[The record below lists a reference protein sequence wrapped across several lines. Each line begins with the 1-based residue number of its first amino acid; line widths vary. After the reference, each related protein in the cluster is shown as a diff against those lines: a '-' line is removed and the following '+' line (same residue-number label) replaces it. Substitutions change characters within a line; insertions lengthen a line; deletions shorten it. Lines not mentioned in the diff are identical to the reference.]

1 MTSLAV
7 ATTIDT
13 LKLETPQLKE
23 EHKVFIGNLS
33 FKTTKESLSSFASTS
48 GKVVDATI
56 ITKQRRSL
64 GYGFVTFETEQDAQ
78 KAAKD
83 LDRKSL
89 DGREINV
96 EVARPKTDA
105 PANTPQKTR
114 KSKSN
119 ARRRS
124 KSTAAGASSSPSS
137 IKEEDSVV
145 PVKREE
151 EDAIVPSIKKK
162 QEDHAS
168 DEKTVKLKEEEEVPV
183 KQEASSDDTET
194 TEEKDQEKTP
204 EQIAKEAAARRK
216 RNQQKDKKRQN
227 KKKKSAEK
235 AARVT
240 EPSKTTL
247 FVANLPYATTDDD
260 LNTIFKDYKL
270 VSAHVA
276 RMNNGCSKGYGFVE
290 LENELEQLKALES
303 IKDVVLEGR
312 SIYLKVA
319 LSEQKV
325 PVVVNA
331 ESTVEEEVA
340 EEKGPLDKE
349 VKKGEIVSKDAVV
362 DALKVNDTNQWIISV
377 P

>member
-1 MTSLAV
+1 M
-7 ATTIDT
+7 
-13 LKLETPQLKE
+13 
-23 EHKVFIGNLS
+23 
-33 FKTTKESLSSFASTS
+33 
-48 GKVVDATI
+48 DATI

-83 LDRKSL
+83 LDSTSL

-105 PANTPQKTR
+105 PADAPQKTR

-124 KSTAAGASSSPSS
+124 KSAAASPSS
-137 IKEEDSVV
+137 SIKDEDSVV
-145 PVKREE
+145 PAKKEE
-151 EDAIVPSIKKK
+151 KDAIVPSIKK
-162 QEDHAS
+162 ENSSA
-168 DEKTVKLKEEEEVPV
+168 EKKVEVPV
-183 KQEASSDDTET
+183 NQEVESDDTAAVTET
-194 TEEKDQEKTP
+194 TEKQDQEKTP

-227 KKKKSAEK
+227 RKKKSAEK

-276 RMNNGCSKGYGFVE
+276 RTNTGGSKGYGFVE
-290 LENELEQLKALES
+290 LENEQEQSKALES
-303 IKDVVLEGR
+303 VKDVVLEGR
-312 SIYLKVA
+312 SVYLKIA

-325 PVVVNA
+325 PVVST
-331 ESTVEEEVA
+331 ESKVEEEVVE
-340 EEKGPLDKE
+340 EEKQPLDKE
-349 VKKGEIVSKDAVV
+349 VKKEEAVSKAAVV
-362 DALKVNDTNQWIISV
+362 DALKVNDTN
-377 P
+377 

>member
-1 MTSLAV
+1 MATSTV
-7 ATTIDT
+7 ATTINT
-13 LKLETPQLKE
+13 PKTTVLEAPQLKE

-33 FKTTKESLSSFASTS
+33 FKTTKESLATFASAS

-83 LDRKSL
+83 LDSKSL

-96 EVARPKTDA
+96 EVARPKADASTDA
-105 PANTPQKTR
+105 PQKTR

-124 KSTAAGASSSPSS
+124 KSAAASLLSSSSA
-137 IKEEDSVV
+137 KEEDSVV
-145 PVKREE
+145 PTEKEE
-151 EDAIVPSIKKK
+151 QDGIVPTTKKK
-162 QEDHAS
+162 DIAAEKKVEMKKETPVDQELKN
-168 DEKTVKLKEEEEVPV
+168 DEIVADA
-183 KQEASSDDTET
+183 EA
-194 TEEKDQEKTP
+194 TEEQDQEKTP

-216 RNQQKDKKRQN
+216 RNQKDKKRQN
-227 KKKKSAEK
+227 KKKSIEK
-235 AARVT
+235 ATRVT

-290 LENELEQLKALES
+290 LESEQEQLKALES
-303 IKDVVLEGR
+303 VKDVVLEGR
-312 SIYLKVA
+312 AIYLKIA

-325 PVVVNA
+325 PVINA
-331 ESTVEEEVA
+331 ESKAEEEVQ
-340 EEKGPLDKE
+340 EKETLDKDA
-349 VKKGEIVSKDAVV
+349 KKEESISEKDTVA
-362 DALKVNDTNQWIISV
+362 DALKANDTN
-377 P
+377 